1 MLLRDAF
8 IIFYS
13 KIDRVRELD
22 LSGNRLSSTE
32 FLQSSKFNILEDL
45 RLSENYL
52 NSTFS
57 ATHSHF
63 SNLTSLTHLYLSNS
77 QLNNLNFLYD
87 SSRVTSHLRSLK
99 VSASVPVRSDYSRKN
114 CPCRANQY
122 LTSNDNKIHESV
134 SCRVFSSKLTFSKLH
149 ITNNVVQD
157 VTLFIVSIVSRQS
170 SGRSTQMRLCSG
182 VCHKNFSLQSKQILF
197 LCGTMF

>member
-1 MLLRDAF
+1 METKACSRTLTLCGNWYREYRYIYLRDAF

-22 LSGNRLSSTE
+22 FSGNRLSSTE
-32 FLQSSKFNILEDL
+32 FLQSSKFTIFDDL

-57 ATHSHF
+57 ATHSYF

-87 SSRVTSHLRSLK
+87 SIRVTSHLRSLK
-99 VSASVPVRSDYSRKN
+99 VRASVPVRSDYSWVKLLLKMIIKYMSRF
-114 CPCRANQY
+114 R
-122 LTSNDNKIHESV
+122 IE
-134 SCRVFSSKLTFSKLH
+134 FSYQ
-149 ITNNVVQD
+149 N
-157 VTLFIVSIVSRQS
+157 
-170 SGRSTQMRLCSG
+170 
-182 VCHKNFSLQSKQILF
+182 
-197 LCGTMF
+197 

>member
-1 MLLRDAF
+1 MWKLILWIPVYVVTGCIYHF
-8 IIFYS
+8 LQQ
-13 KIDRVRELD
+13 DRQSERAY

-32 FLQSSKFNILEDL
+32 FLQSSKFTILEKL
-45 RLSENYL
+45 WLSENYF

-99 VSASVPVRSDYSRKN
+99 VSTSVPVRSDYSWVKLLLKMIIK
-114 CPCRANQY
+114 Y
-122 LTSNDNKIHESV
+122 TSRFCIK
-134 SCRVFSSKLTFSKLH
+134 FSYQ
-149 ITNNVVQD
+149 N
-157 VTLFIVSIVSRQS
+157 
-170 SGRSTQMRLCSG
+170 
-182 VCHKNFSLQSKQILF
+182 
-197 LCGTMF
+197 